1 MIAEISFFY
10 NSYLCLQKKWLH
22 KTNTYMYSLLSHRS
36 IIYTIQMNDI
46 CTYLN
51 SFFNVIK
58 KNLLYFFFI
67 FVQTFFLH
75 VILYFLHSLHSSC
88 GGQWLLMS
96 AIRIQPWSS
105 VVMPCGQNTPLVV
118 DGGPVQVHTDM
129 YVSVLTNVLILNNAS
144 YEQRACRLSSY

>member
-67 FVQTFFLH
+67 FVQTFFFTCNIVFPTLFTF
-75 VILYFLHSLHSSC
+75 FLWGTVVVNVCYQDSTLAVCCDAVWLEYSLGSR
-88 GGQWLLMS
+88 W
-96 AIRIQPWSS
+96 RTS
-105 VVMPCGQNTPLVV
+105 VGTHRYVCFCSHPCI
-118 DGGPVQVHTDM
+118 DFK
-129 YVSVLTNVLILNNAS
+129 
-144 YEQRACRLSSY
+144 